1 MLTWNLYH
9 QGIPT
14 VFDSSIGGIG
24 VKVLKRYFKTYK
36 KKAKKYI
43 YWGPKVKIE
52 YINFS
57 KRK

>member
-1 MLTWNLYH
+1 
-9 QGIPT
+9 

-24 VKVLKRYFKTYK
+24 VKVLKRYFKTFK
-36 KKAKKYI
+36 KKGKKYI